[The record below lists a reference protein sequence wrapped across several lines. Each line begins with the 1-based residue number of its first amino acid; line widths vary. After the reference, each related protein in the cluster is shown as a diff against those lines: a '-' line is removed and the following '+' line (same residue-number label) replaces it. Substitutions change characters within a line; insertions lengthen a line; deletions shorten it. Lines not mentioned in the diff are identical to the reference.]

1 MKLRHRSR
9 WRAGGVDMIGSS
21 LSHYRVTS
29 KLGEGGM
36 GEVWRAEDTKL
47 GRDVALKM
55 LPEVFAQDP
64 ERLARFEREARVL
77 ASLSHPNVA
86 GIHGLEEVDGKR
98 FLVMELVEGETL
110 AERIQQGA
118 MPVEE
123 VVRIASKIA
132 EAVES
137 AHEKGVIHRD
147 LKPANVNLTPDGNV
161 KVLDFGLA
169 KALAP
174 DPISG
179 DGFDQDLSLSPTMTK
194 AMTGMGVLLGTAG
207 YMSPEQARGKPVDR
221 RADIWAFGCILYE
234 MLAGQRLFTGETATD
249 VIGAVVHKEP
259 DLDELSSDVPLRIRR
274 LLERCLQ
281 KDVNRRLQSIGEA
294 RIALQEWLENPEEEP
309 VKTEGGRPGWL
320 PWAAAVAAGVIG
332 LAVGGI
338 FLGSSDPEP
347 PAVQRFVVELGDE
360 PPFTG
365 RGAAVVP
372 SPDGRFLAYATAVSG
387 GGSLYLRPLERME
400 SLQVATGQ
408 SREWPHNAFFSPDS
422 DWLGFFTVAELKKV
436 PVTGGSPITLA
447 EVDMPRGGSWSA
459 DGRIVFAPE
468 STGGLSIV
476 PAAGGDVTPLTTA
489 EDDSSYESHRY
500 PQWLPGDTAVL
511 FTNVTAGG
519 TRIEMVDVKNGERSV
534 IHEGGFYGRYVPTG
548 HVLFVD
554 GDAVFAMPF
563 DADRLERTGSPMPVL
578 EGVASFPAGGQA
590 QYHVSDNGF
599 LVYRPG
605 SDELDPFPIAW
616 ADHSGRLE
624 TLWDE
629 EGIYGSPRLSPDGR
643 RLAVSVQRGDDWD
656 VWVYDIERDVGTR
669 LTFANG
675 YDADPVWSPD
685 GRYVAFASD
694 REDGQV
700 AMYRTRSDGTG
711 EAERLIEPGKLEFPA
726 PLSWS
731 PDGSVI
737 LLTSPGAN
745 GTDDLY
751 FLALD
756 GDGEPEPYLASPFD
770 EGDSH
775 YSPDGRWIVYRSNE
789 SGTPEI
795 YVRSTEGPGKWQ
807 ISDGGGWQPMW
818 SGDGATLFYRSREGL
833 NAVEVS
839 ADGEEFLA
847 GRPEF
852 LFGDIFGGPSGV
864 RLPGYLFFDYDVS
877 ADGEHFVVFPRRTE
891 QEAGSATVHVV
902 NGWFEELRR
911 LTSVGAK

>member
-1 MKLRHRSR
+1 
-9 WRAGGVDMIGSS
+9 MIGSS
-21 LSHYRVTS
+21 FSHYKVTS

-55 LPEVFAQDP
+55 LPDLFAQDP

-86 GIHGLEEVDGKR
+86 GIHGLEEVEGKR

-110 AERIQQGA
+110 AERIQQGP
-118 MPVEE
+118 MPVDEAA
-123 VVRIASKIA
+123 RIARQIA

-137 AHEKGVIHRD
+137 AHDKGVVHRD
-147 LKPANVNLTPDGNV
+147 LKPANVNITPDGNV

-169 KALAP
+169 KALIG
-174 DPISG
+174 DPMSG
-179 DGFDQDLSLSPTMTK
+179 DNASQDLSLSPTLTQ
-194 AMTGMGVLLGTAG
+194 AMTGLGVLLGTAG

-234 MLAGQRLFTGETATD
+234 MLAGQRLFSGETATD

-259 DLDELSSDVPLRIRR
+259 DLDELSSKVPAQIRR

-281 KDVNRRLQSIGEA
+281 KDVNLRLQSIGEA
-294 RIALQEWLENPEEEP
+294 RIALQEWLENPEAEP
-309 VKTEGGRPGWL
+309 VEVKSIRPGWL
-320 PWAAAVAAGVIG
+320 PWAAAAVAGLIG
-332 LAVGGI
+332 LSLGGF
-338 FLGSSDPEP
+338 FLGSGHQESP
-347 PAVQRFVVELGDE
+347 PVQRLLVELAEE

-365 RGAAVVP
+365 RGAAAVP
-372 SPDGRFLAYATAVSG
+372 SPDGRYLAYATTIEG
-387 GGSLYLRPLERME
+387 GGSLYLRPLERFE

-422 DWLGFFTVAELKKV
+422 QWLGFFTVAELKKV

-447 EVDMPRGGSWSA
+447 ETEMPRGGSWSA

-468 STGGLSIV
+468 SNGGLSIV
-476 PAAGGDVTPLTTA
+476 PAAGGDVVPLTSVT
-489 EDDSSYESHRY
+489 EETGFESHRY

-511 FTNVTAGG
+511 FTSTNTSGNH
-519 TRIEMVDVKNGERSV
+519 IEIVDVENGERRV

-563 DADRLERTGSPMPVL
+563 DVDRLERTGSPMPVL
-578 EGVASFPAGGQA
+578 EGVASFPPGGQA
-590 QYHVSDNGF
+590 QYHVSDTGL

-605 SDELDPFPIAW
+605 TDELDPFRIAW
-616 ADHSGRLE
+616 ADRSGRLDS
-624 TLWDE
+624 LWDD
-629 EGIYGSPRLSPDGR
+629 EGIYGSPRLAPDGR
-643 RLAVSVQRGDDWD
+643 RLAVSVQRGDNWD
-656 VWVYDIERDVGTR
+656 VWVYDMERDVGTR
-669 LTFANG
+669 LTFESG

-694 REDGQV
+694 RDDGQV
-700 AMYRTRSDGTG
+700 ATYRTRSDGTG
-711 EAERLIEPGKLEFPA
+711 DAERLIEPGKLEFPA

-731 PDGSVI
+731 PDGSR
-737 LLTSPGAN
+737 LMLTSPGPD
-745 GTDDLY
+745 GSDDLY
-751 FLALD
+751 FLPAD
-756 GDGEPEPYLASPFD
+756 REGEPEPYLKSPFD
-770 EGDSH
+770 EGDGH
-775 YSPDGRWIVYRSNE
+775 FSPDGRWIAYKSNE
-789 SGTPEI
+789 TGGSEI

-818 SGDGATLFYRSREGL
+818 SGDGKTLFYRSREGL
-833 NAVEVS
+833 NAIDVAVEG
-839 ADGEEFLA
+839 DEFRA

-852 LFGDIFGGPSGV
+852 LFGEIFGGPSGV

-877 ADGEHFVVFPRRTE
+877 ADGQKFVVFPRRTE
-891 QEAGSATVHVV
+891 QQSGSSTFHVV
-902 NGWFEELRR
+902 SGWFEELQR
-911 LTSVGAK
+911 LTASGG

>member
-1 MKLRHRSR
+1 
-9 WRAGGVDMIGSS
+9 MIGSS
-21 LSHYRVTS
+21 FSHYKVTS

-55 LPEVFAQDP
+55 LPDVFAQDP

-110 AERIQQGA
+110 AERIQQGPV
-118 MPVEE
+118 PVEE
-123 VVRIASKIA
+123 AARIAKQIA

-169 KALAP
+169 KALIG
-174 DPISG
+174 DPMSG
-179 DGFDQDLSLSPTMTK
+179 DNMNQDLSLSPTLTQ
-194 AMTGMGVLLGTAG
+194 AMTGLGVLLGTAG

-221 RADIWAFGCILYE
+221 RADIWSFGCILYE
-234 MLAGQRLFTGETATD
+234 MLTGQRLFTGETATD

-259 DLDELSSDVPLRIRR
+259 DLDELSSKVPGQIRR

-281 KDVNRRLQSIGEA
+281 KDENRRLQSIGEA
-294 RIALQEWLENPEEEP
+294 RIALQEWLENPEAEP
-309 VKTEGGRPGWL
+309 VEEKHTRPRWL
-320 PWAAAVAAGVIG
+320 PWAAAAAAGLIG
-332 LAVGGI
+332 LSMGSLL
-338 FLGSSDPEP
+338 LGSSNPETQP
-347 PAVQRFVVELGDE
+347 VQRFLAELAEE

-365 RGAAVVP
+365 RGAAAVP
-372 SPDGRFLAYATAVSG
+372 SPDGRFLAYATTIEG
-387 GGSLYLRPLERME
+387 GGSLYLRPLERFE

-422 DWLGFFTVAELKKV
+422 QWLGFFTVAELKKV

-447 EVDMPRGGSWSA
+447 ETEMPRGGSWSA

-468 STGGLSIV
+468 SNGGLSIV
-476 PAAGGDVTPLTTA
+476 PAAGGDVVPLTTITEEA
-489 EDDSSYESHRY
+489 GFESHRY

-511 FTNVTAGG
+511 FTNTDTSGNH
-519 TRIEMVDVKNGERSV
+519 IEIVDVENGERRV

-578 EGVASFPAGGQA
+578 EGVASFPPGGQA
-590 QYHVSDNGF
+590 QYHVSETGL

-605 SDELDPFPIAW
+605 TDELDPFRIAW
-616 ADHSGRLE
+616 ADRSGRLDS
-624 TLWDE
+624 LWDD
-629 EGIYGSPRLSPDGR
+629 EGIYGSPRLAPDGR
-643 RLAVSVQRGDDWD
+643 RLAVSVQRGDNWD
-656 VWVYDIERDVGTR
+656 VWVYDMERDVATR
-669 LTFANG
+669 LTFESG

-694 REDGQV
+694 RDDGQV
-700 AMYRTRSDGTG
+700 ATYRTRSDGTG

-731 PDGSVI
+731 PDGSRL
-737 LLTSPGAN
+737 LLTSPGPD
-745 GTDDLY
+745 GSDDLY
-751 FLALD
+751 FLPAD
-756 GDGEPEPYLASPFD
+756 RESEPEPYLKSPFD

-775 YSPDGRWIVYRSNE
+775 FSPDGRWIAYRSNE
-789 SGTPEI
+789 TGGSEI

-818 SGDGATLFYRSREGL
+818 SGDGKTLFFRSREGL
-833 NAVEVS
+833 NAIDVAVEG
-839 ADGEEFLA
+839 DEFRA

-852 LFGDIFGGPSGV
+852 LFGEIFGGPAGV

-877 ADGEHFVVFPRRTE
+877 TDGEKFVVFPRRTE
-891 QEAGSATVHVV
+891 QQSGSSTFHVV
-902 NGWFEELRR
+902 SGWFEELRR
-911 LTSVGAK
+911 LTASGG

>member
-1 MKLRHRSR
+1 
-9 WRAGGVDMIGSS
+9 MIGSS
-21 LSHYRVTS
+21 FSHYKVTS

-55 LPEVFAQDP
+55 LPDVFAQDP

-110 AERIQQGA
+110 AERIQQG
-118 MPVEE
+118 PVPVDEAA
-123 VVRIASKIA
+123 RIAKQIA

-169 KALAP
+169 KALIG
-174 DPISG
+174 DPMSG
-179 DGFDQDLSLSPTMTK
+179 DNMNQDLSLSPTLTQ
-194 AMTGMGVLLGTAG
+194 AMTGLGVLLGTAG

-221 RADIWAFGCILYE
+221 RADIWSFGCILYE
-234 MLAGQRLFTGETATD
+234 MLTGQRLFTGETATD

-259 DLDELSSDVPLRIRR
+259 DLDELSSKVPGQIRR

-281 KDVNRRLQSIGEA
+281 KDENRRLQSIGEA
-294 RIALQEWLENPEEEP
+294 RIALQEWLENPEAEP
-309 VKTEGGRPGWL
+309 VEEKHTRPRWL
-320 PWAAAVAAGVIG
+320 PWAAAAAAGLIG
-332 LAVGGI
+332 LSMGSLL
-338 FLGSSDPEP
+338 LGSSNPETQP
-347 PAVQRFVVELGDE
+347 VQRFLAELAEE

-365 RGAAVVP
+365 RGAAAVP
-372 SPDGRFLAYATAVSG
+372 SPDGRFLAYATTIEG
-387 GGSLYLRPLERME
+387 GGSLYLRPLERFE

-422 DWLGFFTVAELKKV
+422 QWLGFFTVAELKKV

-447 EVDMPRGGSWSA
+447 ETEMPRGGSWSA

-468 STGGLSIV
+468 SNGGLSIV
-476 PAAGGDVTPLTTA
+476 PAAGGDVVPLTTITEEA
-489 EDDSSYESHRY
+489 GFESHRY

-511 FTNVTAGG
+511 FTNTDTSGNH
-519 TRIEMVDVKNGERSV
+519 IEIVDVENGERRV

-563 DADRLERTGSPMPVL
+563 DANRLERTGSPMPVL
-578 EGVASFPAGGQA
+578 EGVASFPPGGQA
-590 QYHVSDNGF
+590 QYHVSETGL

-605 SDELDPFPIAW
+605 TDELDPFRIAW
-616 ADHSGRLE
+616 ADRSGRLDS
-624 TLWDE
+624 LWDD
-629 EGIYGSPRLSPDGR
+629 EGIYGSPRLAPDGR
-643 RLAVSVQRGDDWD
+643 RLAVSVQRGDNWD
-656 VWVYDIERDVGTR
+656 VWVYDMERDVATR
-669 LTFANG
+669 LTFESG

-694 REDGQV
+694 RDDGQV
-700 AMYRTRSDGTG
+700 ATYRTRSDGTG

-731 PDGSVI
+731 PDGSRL
-737 LLTSPGAN
+737 LLTSPGPD
-745 GTDDLY
+745 GSDDLY
-751 FLALD
+751 FLPAD
-756 GDGEPEPYLASPFD
+756 RESEPEPYLKSPFD

-775 YSPDGRWIVYRSNE
+775 FSPDGRWIAYRSNE
-789 SGTPEI
+789 TGGSEI

-818 SGDGATLFYRSREGL
+818 SGDGKTLFFRSREGL
-833 NAVEVS
+833 NAIDVAVEG
-839 ADGEEFLA
+839 DEFRA

-852 LFGDIFGGPSGV
+852 LFGEIFGGPAGV

-877 ADGEHFVVFPRRTE
+877 TDGEKFVVFPRRTE
-891 QEAGSATVHVV
+891 QQSGSSTFHVV
-902 NGWFEELRR
+902 SGWFEELRR
-911 LTSVGAK
+911 LTASGG

>member
-1 MKLRHRSR
+1 
-9 WRAGGVDMIGSS
+9 MIGSS
-21 LSHYRVTS
+21 FSHYKVTS

-55 LPEVFAQDP
+55 LPDVFAQDQD
-64 ERLARFEREARVL
+64 RLARFEREARVL

-86 GIHGLEEVDGKR
+86 AIHGLEEVDGKR

-110 AERIQQGA
+110 AEHIQRGS
-118 MPVEE
+118 MPMEE
-123 VVRIASKIA
+123 VVRVALKIA

-179 DGFDQDLSLSPTMTK
+179 EGFEQDLSLSPTMTK
-194 AMTGMGVLLGTAG
+194 AMTGMGMLLGTAG

-221 RADIWAFGCILYE
+221 KADIWAFGCILYE
-234 MLAGQRLFTGETATD
+234 MLTGQRLFTGETATD

-259 DLDELSSDVPLRIRR
+259 DLDELSPKVPVRIRR

-281 KDVNRRLQSIGEA
+281 KDATRRLQSIGDA
-294 RIALQEWLENPEEEP
+294 RIALQEWLENPEAEP
-309 VKTEGGRPGWL
+309 VEVASARPGWL
-320 PWAAAVAAGVIG
+320 PWAAAVAAGLIG
-332 LAVGGI
+332 LALGGF
-338 FLGSSDPEP
+338 FLGSSEQEP
-347 PAVQRFVVELGDE
+347 PLVQRFVVELAEE
-360 PPFTG
+360 PPFIG

-372 SPDGRFLAYATAVSG
+372 SPDGRYLAYATSVTG
-387 GGSLYLRPLERME
+387 GGSLYLRPLDQLE

-422 DWLGFFTVAELKKV
+422 EWLGFFTVAELKKV

-447 EVDMPRGGSWSA
+447 ETEMPRGGSWSR
-459 DGRIVFAPE
+459 DGRIVFAAE
-468 STGGLSIV
+468 SSAGLSIV
-476 PAAGGDVTPLTTA
+476 PAAGGDVVPLTTVPEEGGYA
-489 EDDSSYESHRY
+489 SHRY

-511 FTNVTAGG
+511 FTSVDSAG
-519 TRIEMVDVKNGERSV
+519 TRIEVVEVASGRRTV

-563 DADRLERTGSPMPVL
+563 DADGLERTGSPMPVL

-590 QYHVSDNGF
+590 QYHVSDTGL

-605 SDELDPFPIAW
+605 SDDLDPFPIAW
-616 ADHSGRLE
+616 ADRTGRVE
-624 TLWDE
+624 SLWDE
-629 EGIYGSPRLSPDGR
+629 DGIYGSPRLSPDGR
-643 RLAVSVQRGDDWD
+643 RLAVSVQRGDNWD
-656 VWVYDIERDVGTR
+656 VWAYDMERDVATR
-669 LTFANG
+669 LTFENG

-694 REDGQV
+694 RDDGQI
-700 AMYRTRSDGTG
+700 ATYRTRSDGTG
-711 EAERLIEPGKLEFPA
+711 EAERLIEPGTLEFPA

-731 PDGSVI
+731 PDGARI
-737 LLTSPGAN
+737 LLTTPGQ
-745 GTDDLY
+745 GDSDDLW
-751 FLALD
+751 FLPVD
-756 GDGEPEPYLASPFD
+756 GEGEPEPYLTTPFD
-770 EGDSH
+770 EGDGH
-775 YSPDGRWIVYRSNE
+775 FSPDGRWIAYRSNE
-789 SGTPEI
+789 TGSSEI
-795 YVRSTEGPGKWQ
+795 YVRSTDGPGKWQ

-818 SGDGATLFYRSREGL
+818 AGDGKTLFFRSREGL
-833 NAVEVS
+833 NAVEVE
-839 ADGEEFLA
+839 AVGDEFRA
-847 GRPEF
+847 GRPVF
-852 LFGDIFGGPSGV
+852 LFGDIFGGPAGV

-877 ADGEHFVVFPRRTE
+877 ADGERFVVFPRRTD

-902 NGWFEELRR
+902 SGWFEELRR
-911 LTSVGAK
+911 LTGAGSR